1 MDLSVI
7 IVNYK
12 TTQLTLQTLKS
23 VFAAKPPRGKLEVIL
38 IDNHSEDDTLIKAKA
53 IFPHLIT
60 LSCDK
65 NLGFSAGNNLGL
77 RQAKGRYVLLLNSDT
92 VIEADTLVKMISF
105 MDARPRV
112 GLATCRVELVN
123 GQLDLASH
131 RGFPTP
137 WAALT
142 YYLGLETLFPHS
154 RWFSQYHQG
163 WQNLNIAHSIDS
175 PVGAFFFL
183 RKTALSQVGL
193 LDESFFM
200 YGEDIDLAFRL
211 KKAGWEVMYNPDTKI
226 THLKGASGIA
236 SISKDQRIVTTKN
249 FFQAMKIFYQKHYA
263 KKYFSPIK
271 WLIFSGID
279 LVKLCKIITIKFF

>member
-7 IVNYK
+7 IVNYQ

-23 VFAAKPPRGKLEVIL
+23 VFAAQAPQGKMEVIL
-38 IDNHSEDDTLIKAKA
+38 IDNHSEDETLIKAKTA
-53 IFPHLIT
+53 FPHLIT
-60 LSCDK
+60 LKNDT
-65 NLGFSAGNNLGL
+65 NLGFSAGNNIGL

-92 VIEADTLVKMISF
+92 IIEPDTLVKMIKF
-105 MDARPRV
+105 MDTRPRV
-112 GLATCRVELVN
+112 GLATCRVVLVN

-137 WAALT
+137 WAAFT
-142 YYLGLETLFPHS
+142 YYLGLESLFPHS

-163 WQNLNIAHSIDS
+163 WQDLNTAHPIDA

-183 RKTALSQVGL
+183 RKTALHQVGL
-193 LDESFFM
+193 LDETFFM

-226 THLKGASGIA
+226 THLKGASGIG
-236 SISKDQRIVTTKN
+236 SISKPMRVIATKN
-249 FFQAMKIFYQKHYA
+249 FFEAMKIFYHKHYA
-263 KKYFSPIK
+263 KKYFLPIK

-279 LVKLCKIITIKFF
+279 LVKLCKIIKIKFS